1 LLGTQLSVV
10 YQDATEHT
18 IVEKIR
24 GDSGWSA
31 PATVIGGNRGASYTG
46 AYGFY
51 LGQAVPTSGRALLSY
66 KLNAQEN
73 PVVRTLAIVRR

>member
-31 PATVIGGNRGASYTG
+31 PATVIGGNRGPAYEG

-51 LGQAVPTSGRALLSY
+51 LGQASPTTGRALLSY
-66 KLNAQEN
+66 KLNAQVT
-73 PVVRTLAIVRR
+73 PAVRTLAIIRR